1 MTAAL
6 HAEWTKSRTLAGHL
20 WLLFGVVGG
29 IVASSAA
36 AGALTHVSGVTPGGD
51 STKLS
56 LSGVYLGQLLVAALA
71 IVAISEEYA
80 TGMIRVTLAA
90 TPRRVAVLMAKAANL
105 VGLIAV
111 AGVAAVAGC
120 LAIGRLMLPADG
132 LDPAHGYA
140 LISIG
145 SAATVR
151 AAGGTVLYLALL
163 ALLSL
168 GVGTLIRDTAVSI
181 GALVALL
188 YVPPLLAHIVG
199 GTLGQHIKEIAP
211 MSAGLAVQSTT
222 NLHSLP
228 IQPWAGMGVLTAWA
242 VASLLLAATTLRVRD
257 A

>member
-1 MTAAL
+1 MSATL
-6 HAEWTKSRTLAGHL
+6 KAEWSKSRTLRGNG
-20 WLLFGVVGG
+20 WLLLAVVAGTVS
-29 IVASSAA
+29 ISAA
-36 AGALTHVSGVTPGGD
+36 GGALTHVSGVTPGGD

-56 LSGVYLGQLLVAALA
+56 LSGVYLGQLAVAALA
-71 IVAISEEYA
+71 IMAISEEYA
-80 TGMIRVTLAA
+80 TGMIRVTFAA

-105 VGLIAV
+105 AAVSVV

-120 LAIGRLMLPADG
+120 LAVGRLTLPADG

-140 LISIG
+140 LISVG
-145 SAATVR
+145 SPATVR
-151 AAGGTVLYLALL
+151 AAGGTVIYLTLI

-188 YVPPLLAHIVG
+188 YIPPLLAHIVG
-199 GTLGQHIKEIAP
+199 GTLGEHIKEIAP
-211 MSAGLAVQSTT
+211 TSAGLAIQSTT

-228 IQPWAGMGVLTAWA
+228 IQPWAGIGVLTAWA
-242 VASLLLAATTLRVRD
+242 VASLLLAAMTLRVRD